1 MTWVVRVTANAER
14 DLHRLGEFLAKDNP
28 RAADAARLTIKEGLR
43 SLQELPGRGRPGP
56 NGLRELPVVSGQY
69 GYVIRYRVAE
79 RTVLITRIFH
89 ALEAR

>member
-1 MTWVVRVTANAER
+1 LTWVVRVTANAER

-28 RAADAARLTIKEGLR
+28 RAADAARADIKDALR

-56 NGLRELPVVSGQY
+56 NGLRELPIMSGHY
-69 GYVIRYRVAE
+69 GYIVRYRVSE
-79 RTVLITRIFH
+79 KIVLVTRIFH